1 MEQTKPYSLQSPE
14 AIAKKYGGDKRKIAR
29 AAQMGMVDPT
39 AATVAGMFIDRMRL
53 AAVEEQTG
61 DQTVAGKVFAPQI
74 AQVGLPA
81 APGAQMA
88 QQMPTQMGA
97 APQSPDQ
104 PMPQPVMTAADG
116 GYMEMNEGLMSI
128 NVPEDMY
135 NYGGGGIVAFAAG
148 TPGHMDP
155 DFLSATGLSEADFG
169 TKPVAGLGAIAPAAD
184 ETEDEYEKRYKKE
197 LAMRKKYLGET
208 SMSRDEARNMAML
221 QAGLGILG
229 GTSPYAF
236 QNVSTGAL
244 PAVAQYSK
252 DIRSIK
258 EDEAK
263 ALEAAFK
270 RQADIEE
277 KKLAAGKTT
286 ELDRAAGVFLRG
298 LGAQGYDITN
308 PQIQAAAYEMA
319 FSAKGMSEFKGELS
333 TAQDRQARYEL
344 ANKETNSILSN
355 TKSGPGLE
363 YFLATQRDAANKKAG
378 KPSNEAAVIR
388 QRVMDEQLSSIPDP
402 SKPRSTGMFKLPDL
416 AKPEPKV
423 APEAPAAPSASAPA
437 APKAAAAKPA
447 GSQINTGKDLT
458 SSRLTGKDLAAQ
470 KEKFNNDPAINKRL
484 DEAEA
489 EAKRV
494 IAEEKNP
501 KKVTSQKDYDNLPK
515 GTVYVL
521 PNGEKG
527 IKDSEP
533 SIQSAQPKKTP
544 PGLQKPPDLSTIK
557 GVPKGATYGTYV
569 AGKGWQ
575 VIAQDPKTGQLQ
587 VIGHIDPTKQLAK
600 PKE

>member
-14 AIAKKYGGDKRKIAR
+14 AIAKEYGGDKRKIAR
-29 AAQMGMVDPT
+29 AAQMGMIDPT

-97 APQSPDQ
+97 APQMPDQ

-148 TPGHMDP
+148 TPGYMDP

-229 GTSPYAF
+229 GTSPYAL

-277 KKLAAGKTT
+277 KRLAAGKTST
-286 ELDRAAGVFLRG
+286 LDRSAAVFLNA
-298 LGAQGYDITN
+298 LGAEGYDVN
-308 PQIQAAAYEMA
+308 DPRVQAVARERAYAAQGMA
-319 FSAKGMSEFKGELS
+319 EFKGALS
-333 TAQDRQARYEL
+333 TTQDRQARYEL
-344 ANKETNSILSN
+344 ALKQTNDILSQK
-355 TKSGPGLE
+355 TPGLPLK
-363 YFLATQRDAANKKAG
+363 YNLAMQAG
-378 KPSNEAAVIR
+378 KKDEADAIR
-388 QRVMDEQLSSIPDP
+388 KQVFEEQLRSIPDP
-402 SKPRSTGMFKLPDL
+402 SQPSSTGMFKLPAL
-416 AKPEPKV
+416 AKPEPKAAPA
-423 APEAPAAPSASAPA
+423 APEAPSASAPA

-447 GSQINTGKDLT
+447 EPQINTGKDLT

-484 DEAEA
+484 EEAEA

-494 IAEEKNP
+494 IAAEKNP

-515 GTVYVL
+515 GAVYVL

-544 PGLQKPPDLSTIK
+544 PGLQKPPDLSTMK